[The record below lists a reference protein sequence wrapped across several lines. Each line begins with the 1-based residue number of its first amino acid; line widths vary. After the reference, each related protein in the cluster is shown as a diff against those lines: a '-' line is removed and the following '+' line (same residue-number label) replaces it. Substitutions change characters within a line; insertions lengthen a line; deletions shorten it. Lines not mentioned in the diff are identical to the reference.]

1 MISLFK
7 KRNYNWCK
15 KNLFLFHN
23 MCIKTKKTNYFSYP
37 GKHFKRYTCTW
48 WLQRLYLR
56 NYIHVAICKLWNI
69 TQHKLSKTIRYMYG
83 YIDITRDSCLNSLG
97 WTDGDGDRRGRLTSF
112 SERAR
117 RSRPWNIHWKMPI
130 CLNLMITLDANLPS
144 WEKSFHNITILW
156 RVKEFL
162 KLE

>member
-1 MISLFK
+1 
-7 KRNYNWCK
+7 
-15 KNLFLFHN
+15 

-56 NYIHVAICKLWNI
+56 NYIHLAICTLWNT
-69 TQHKLSKTIRYMYG
+69 TQHKLSKTIRYMFTYT
-83 YIDITRDSCLNSLG
+83 DITSDSCLNSLG
-97 WTDGDGDRRGRLTSF
+97 WTDGDGDRCGRLTSF

-117 RSRPWNIHWKMPI
+117 RSRHWKMPI
-130 CLNLMITLDANLPS
+130 CLSLMITLDANLPS

-156 RVKEFL
+156 RVKELL

>member
-1 MISLFK
+1 MQKKSLFI
-7 KRNYNWCK
+7 
-15 KNLFLFHN
+15 HN

-83 YIDITRDSCLNSLG
+83 YIDITRGSCLNSLG

-117 RSRPWNIHWKMPI
+117 RSRLWKIHWKMPI

-144 WEKSFHNITILW
+144 WEKSFHNIIILW
-156 RVKEFL
+156 RVKEVL
-162 KLE
+162 QLE